1 MLTEVFKFISTG
13 LLKQMTIVHF
23 SRALILVVICLSK
36 EIDSFGDQKINVKN
50 LFCYS
55 IFLPK
60 EVVIVRMT
68 YELSVRDSSSSAI

>member
-23 SRALILVVICLSK
+23 SRTLILVVICLSK

-50 LFCYS
+50 LFS
-55 IFLPK
+55 LFNFLTQ
-60 EVVIVRMT
+60 R
-68 YELSVRDSSSSAI
+68 SCHSANDI